1 MAIRRFLLPLAVLC
15 LLTQVLAAQGS
26 VTGRVVDPSGLPL
39 PGVLVELSQAGTL
52 LQSTTTDGTG
62 TFALGDVP
70 DGRYD
75 MRFTLD
81 GFAATDR
88 RQVLVGAA
96 QESLL
101 LRLELADVHQDVTV
115 TAPTTADLLSVPEP
129 DAVVSVTRDV
139 MDVAMLPNSQ
149 IDDVLPL
156 MPNVVR
162 GPDGL
167 IAIAGARAAA
177 TGLSVDGRDGR
188 DPILGGSG
196 LMLPPEAVETMSV
209 YSGGAPA
216 EYGNATGG
224 ITSIST
230 RAGTDSFRMHADSF
244 FPRLLYDEGLSG
256 VAYWDP
262 NIGIGGPLIRGRV
275 ALQQSVSYRFDQNTF
290 TTLAGP
296 DRNEFNALLSWT
308 QLDVRVSDAQRL
320 RISAGADPRS
330 TDRANITAF
339 TPAAVMPR
347 IGLGGWTAA
356 VNDSV
361 TTRKAVFEFGVSTMR
376 PHLTVTP
383 HGSEPYDMHHD
394 LVQGSYFDDAHRE
407 ATRIEAGGRAVWPVS
422 ATHTVTAGAHV
433 SRAVL
438 DQTIEAHAIRQWR
451 SDGTLARTI
460 SFLPALPSHVASTA
474 YAAFVQDRW
483 SVRPTL
489 TIDAGL
495 RIDGSDAAN
504 RSVLAPRLGWT
515 LGKDDGNVTLRGS
528 VGVFGETLPLAAV
541 ALTAL
546 PVRAITTFDSSAGPS
561 SPVIVAPEHA
571 PALDSPRARRWD
583 LDADRRIGPWMIRAR
598 LEGRAGQRELIVSPG
613 PASVTDVTQV
623 ELLSSTGTSRAV
635 SLETTAGY
643 RSTSGTEWYV
653 SYVRATTSGPQN
665 SLDATEGLLRVP
677 FVQAAGGGPLPADVP
692 HRLLAWGV
700 LHLPGSFTVAPFL
713 DARSGFPYTATDD
726 EWNQTGAVNGKRLP
740 AAASL
745 DISVTRVMGLP
756 HDLPDAR
763 VGLKLYNVAS
773 VHTERDVQTDAS
785 RPDFGVTYDPVP
797 RDFSIVFELL
807 WGRRHR

>member
-1 MAIRRFLLPLAVLC
+1 MALRRFLLSFAAFC
-15 LLTQVLAAQGS
+15 LLTQVLAAQGG
-26 VTGRVVDPSGLPL
+26 VTGRVLDPSGLPL
-39 PGVLVELSQAGTL
+39 PGVLVEISQAGTL
-52 LQSTTTDGTG
+52 LRSTTTDGTG
-62 TFALGDVP
+62 MFIVGDVP

-81 GFAATDR
+81 GFAPADR
-88 RQVLVGAA
+88 RQVLVAAA
-96 QESLL
+96 QEPLL

-115 TAPTTADLLSVPEP
+115 IAPTVVDVLGAPEP

-167 IAIAGARAAA
+167 IAIAGARATAA
-177 TGLSVDGRDGR
+177 GLSVNGRDGR

-196 LMLPPEAVETMSV
+196 LMLPLEAVETMSV

-230 RAGTDSFRMHADSF
+230 RSGADSFRLHADSF
-244 FPRLLYDEGLSG
+244 FPRLLYDDGLSG

-262 NIGIGGPLIRGRV
+262 NVGLGGPLIRGRV
-275 ALQQSVSYRFDQNTF
+275 ALQQAVSYRFDRNTF

-320 RISAGADPRS
+320 RISVGADPRS

-356 VNDSV
+356 VNDSLTARRTV
-361 TTRKAVFEFGVSTMR
+361 VEFGVSAMR

-383 HGSEPYDMHHD
+383 HGTEPYDMRHE
-394 LVQGSYFDDAHRE
+394 LVDGSYFDDEDRE
-407 ATRIEAGGRAVWPVS
+407 ATRIEAGGRAVWS
-422 ATHTVTAGAHV
+422 ASAAHTVTAGANV
-433 SRAVL
+433 SRAAL
-438 DQTIEAHAIRQWR
+438 DQTIDAHDIRQWR
-451 SDGTLARTI
+451 SDGTLARSI
-460 SFLPALPSHVASTA
+460 SFLQTPPSHVASTV

-495 RIDGSDAAN
+495 RIDGSNAAN

-515 LGKDDGNVTLRGS
+515 LGKDDGHTTLRGS
-528 VGVFGETLPLAAV
+528 VGVFGETMPLAA
-541 ALTAL
+541 TAFTGL
-546 PVRAITTFDSSAGPS
+546 PVRAITTFDTAGHPS
-561 SPVIVAPEHA
+561 STVMVAPESSS
-571 PALDSPRARRWD
+571 LDAPRALRWD
-583 LDADRRIGPWMIRAR
+583 IEADRRIGSWMIRER
-598 LEGRAGQRELIVSPG
+598 LEGRAGQRELIVSPESA
-613 PASVTDVTQV
+613 PLTDVARV
-623 ELLSSTGTSRAV
+623 ELLSSTGTSHAV

-643 RSTSGTEWYV
+643 RSTSGNEWYI
-653 SYVRATTSGPQN
+653 SYVHAATSGWQN

-677 FVQAAGGGPLPADVP
+677 FVQPAGRGPLPADVP

-713 DARSGFPYTATDD
+713 DVRSGFPYTAADD
-726 EWNQTGAVNGKRLP
+726 EWNQIGVVNGQRLP

-745 DISVTRVMGLP
+745 DLSVTRVMGLP
-756 HDLPDAR
+756 HHLPDAR

-773 VHTERDVQTDAS
+773 AHTERDVQTDAS
-785 RPDFGVTYDPVP
+785 RPDFGTTYDPVP